1 MILFL
6 HEWWL
11 LRRVGVGMRERREL
25 LSALV
30 EAGQRAGEVDL
41 LAEVGGY
48 TLAKRSVPKDLATL
62 FDELMTP
69 YSRPVH
75 GVAYGR
81 RRYRKPVILA
91 AALHQ
96 AGISAAAYRTGLA
109 GGCRTMKDF
118 ASLPRPSS

>member
-1 MILFL
+1 
-6 HEWWL
+6 
-11 LRRVGVGMRERREL
+11 MREQREL
-25 LSALV
+25 LSALI
-30 EAGQRAGEVDL
+30 ETGQRAGDVDL

-48 TLAKRSVPKDLATL
+48 TLAKRSVPKDLAAL

-81 RRYRKPVILA
+81 RRYRKPVILV

-96 AGISAAAYRTGLA
+96 AGISPTVYRAGFA

-118 ASLPRPSS
+118 ASLARTSS